1 MERRFWPAIKIR
13 PYMDYGRTFSRG
25 EIFLRHIGP
34 VGTFGVTGSA
44 HIKIVNRPKCGCM
57 PLSQISRRLTPFLRL
72 HHIPLLKIINTYR
85 YSCLIMARCSQPRG
99 CMVLSSC
106 KSPRSRA
113 RQFQYTTVLAFG
125 YYNNGDRSVGN
136 DQQMRSK
143 SRSKGLA
150 QSNVSDCFAQPGWQA
165 N

>member
-1 MERRFWPAIKIR
+1 
-13 PYMDYGRTFSRG
+13 
-25 EIFLRHIGP
+25 
-34 VGTFGVTGSA
+34 
-44 HIKIVNRPKCGCM
+44 M
-57 PLSQISRRLTPFLRL
+57 PLSQISRRLKFDTLPASASYSTPQNNQHVPIFM
-72 HHIPLLKIINTYR
+72 PLSWQHVGSFIKL
-85 YSCLIMARCSQPRG
+85 SPCSTRG

-106 KSPRSRA
+106 KSPRGRA

-150 QSNVSDCFAQPGWQA
+150 QSNVSDCFAQPCGCCGKQI
-165 N
+165 NNHSLQNENVCRLVCCRVDCN